1 LKELEKIVKNEFE
14 KHVIRNDP
22 ETVDQVTESREE
34 FSRRNILGSTLATA
48 ALAGLTA
55 YGQETQNTRKAERD
69 KSVSNPAQENKA
81 LLAENPNSNMPP
93 PTDHGD
99 IGPVWYSFD
108 LVHNRIQEGGWTQRG
123 ELQGF
128 ADLKGSGWRK
138 HATHRGQLPRIAL
151 AHRG

>member
-1 LKELEKIVKNEFE
+1 VTAQPTLPLGSWQSLCTGGDWVTPDRRKHLEGIGKIVKNEFE
-14 KHVIRNDP
+14 KHVIGTSP

-81 LLAENPNSNMPP
+81 LLAENPNSNM
-93 PTDHGD
+93 
-99 IGPVWYSFD
+99 
-108 LVHNRIQEGGWTQRG
+108 
-123 ELQGF
+123 
-128 ADLKGSGWRK
+128 GSGSIW
-138 HATHRGQLPRIAL
+138 T
-151 AHRG
+151 